1 MYIYIY
7 IYIDR
12 YIDIYVFIYVDRSS
26 IFCDTCLLNSVK
38 QNKEIV
44 LKNHV
49 L

>member
-1 MYIYIY
+1 MYVYIYIY
-7 IYIDR
+7 IYI
-12 YIDIYVFIYVDRSS
+12 YVCIYVDGSS